1 MSIPDWATT
10 ASGVLAV
17 LASIWAIHR
26 FITKALIRDY
36 LSELKPNGG
45 GSIKDKV
52 TDIDMR
58 QQRLESRVDQIY
70 FLIVTDKNAR

>member
-10 ASGVLAV
+10 VSGALAG
-17 LASIWAIHR
+17 LAAIWAVHR
-26 FITKALIRDY
+26 FTTKALVKDY

-52 TDIDMR
+52 NDIDRR
-58 QQRLESRVDQIY
+58 QQKLESRVDQIY
-70 FLIVTDKNAR
+70 FLMITDKNGK

>member
-1 MSIPDWATT
+1 MSIPDWAATVSSVV
-10 ASGVLAV
+10 AI
-17 LASIWAIHR
+17 LASFWAIHR

-45 GSIKDKV
+45 SSVKDQITNIDSKV
-52 TDIDMR
+52 
-58 QQRLESRVDQIY
+58 QKLETRVDQIY